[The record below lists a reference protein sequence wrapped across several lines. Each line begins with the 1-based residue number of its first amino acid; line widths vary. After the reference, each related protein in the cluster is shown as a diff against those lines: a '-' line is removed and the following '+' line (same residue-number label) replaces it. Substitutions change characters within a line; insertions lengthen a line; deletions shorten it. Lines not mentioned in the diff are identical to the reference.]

1 MEQGDQ
7 DGMQTFDH
15 VLEQMVRSG
24 VLTQDGAMPYASNA
38 NNLQLR
44 LGDLGGKP
52 IPKVPAADPD
62 QDSMLDM
69 IER

>member
-1 MEQGDQ
+1 
-7 DGMQTFDH
+7 
-15 VLEQMVRSG
+15 
-24 VLTQDGAMPYASNA
+24 MPYASNA

-44 LGDLGGKP
+44 LGDLSGKP
-52 IPKVPAADPD
+52 IPKVAASDPD